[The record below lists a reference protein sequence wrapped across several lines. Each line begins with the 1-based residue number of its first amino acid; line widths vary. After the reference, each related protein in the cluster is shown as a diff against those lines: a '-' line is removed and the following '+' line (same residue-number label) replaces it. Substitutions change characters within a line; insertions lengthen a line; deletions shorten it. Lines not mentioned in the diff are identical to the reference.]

1 MDKKT
6 VMKEL
11 RNVLFI
17 VAASAIS
24 AVGLYY
30 FVYPANF
37 APSGIDGIATM
48 LQQLTDFSAG
58 WYSIIL
64 NVPLLVVAWF
74 ILKKRYVIY
83 TVTYTLLSALMVVVL
98 QELKAPLIIEVS
110 NIDRLIPAIFSG
122 ILLGVRTG
130 IMLKI
135 GASTGGID
143 IIACCIQK
151 KRPHKNVE
159 SIITI
164 LCYVTIAISF
174 FVYSD
179 GFISVLLSVVQT
191 FVFEKACAVL
201 MQETRKAVEFKIIT
215 KDPDAIKQEIICEL
229 KHGATVIE
237 GKGMYTGDGSAI
249 IFSVVNTRQI
259 PDFLRI
265 IKKHPETFAYYGE
278 VSGVNGNFRWFK
290 DDAVK

>member
-1 MDKKT
+1 MDKKIII
-6 VMKEL
+6 KEL
-11 RNVLFI
+11 RNILFI

-24 AVGLYY
+24 AIGLYY

-37 APSGIDGIATM
+37 APTGIDGIATM

-58 WYSIIL
+58 WYSIIF
-64 NVPLLVVAWF
+64 NIPLLVVAWF
-74 ILKKRYVIY
+74 ILKKRYVVY
-83 TVTYTLLSALMVVVL
+83 TVTYTLLSSLMVVVL
-98 QELKAPLIIEVS
+98 QEFNAPLIIEAGT
-110 NIDRLIPAIFSG
+110 DRLIPAIFSG
-122 ILLGVRTG
+122 VLLGIRTG

-135 GASTGGID
+135 GASTGGVD

-151 KRPHKNVE
+151 KKPHRNVE
-159 SIITI
+159 SIITV
-164 LCYVTIAISF
+164 LCYVTIGVSF
-174 FVYSD
+174 FVYKD
-179 GFISVLLSVVQT
+179 VVSVLLSIVQT

-215 KDPDAIKQEIICEL
+215 KNPDAIKQEIICEL

-259 PDFLRI
+259 PEFLRI